1 MIFIFKV
8 LLQTNKSLLPLR
20 ENKEGKKKIPKYQ
33 HLDGTEMQITP
44 KVLSCRSRGR
54 GEECC
59 CATVLWVY
67 LGFFCGVFC
76 FYTKDLDSNPVLDC
90 YGRYSRT
97 EALKL
102 QPGGPFPEG
111 RGGGGLRSRRQY
123 MGVFQESTCLFR
135 LQKCRT
141 INYTSVL
148 QKISSI
154 TAGGA
159 IHQP

>member
-1 MIFIFKV
+1 MV
-8 LLQTNKSLLPLR
+8 Q
-20 ENKEGKKKIPKYQ
+20 Q
-33 HLDGTEMQITP
+33 HL
-44 KVLSCRSRGR
+44 
-54 GEECC
+54 
-59 CATVLWVY
+59 
-67 LGFFCGVFC
+67 GFEVVCG
-76 FYTKDLDSNPVLDC
+76 FYTKDLDLNPVSHQS
-90 YGRYSRT
+90 SRT

-102 QPGGPFPEG
+102 WPTGPFPKG
-111 RGGGGLRSRRQY
+111 SGAGALRSRWQH

-135 LQKCRT
+135 LQKCCT